1 MININKSMTYLDN
14 LIEKDNGYGY
24 IYNDFGYCG
33 YVSPAKISA
42 RVRILQKMD
51 FHSIYGCLLVI

>member
-1 MININKSMTYLDN
+1 MININKSMTNLDN

-51 FHSIYGCLLVI
+51 FHSI